1 MERFLEKDPSKF
13 LDELLVN
20 LECPVLHALECCVR
34 FCFHGI
40 GNSFWVEVEKYNR

>member
-20 LECPVLHALECCVR
+20 LECPVLMHFDV
-34 FCFHGI
+34 
-40 GNSFWVEVEKYNR
+40 V